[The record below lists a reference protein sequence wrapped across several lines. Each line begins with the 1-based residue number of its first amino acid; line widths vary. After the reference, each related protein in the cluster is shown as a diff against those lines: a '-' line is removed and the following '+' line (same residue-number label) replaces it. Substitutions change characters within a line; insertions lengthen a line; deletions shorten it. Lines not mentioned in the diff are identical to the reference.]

1 MTKVHPFASSTIFC
15 VAFLSFGASAQS
27 PAAIPSGA
35 VLDAIRATGQ
45 VTLAHRES
53 SVPFSFVDGARG
65 PKGYALDV
73 CKRLAAA
80 LGSQLK
86 VPDLKVAYLQVS
98 PSSRIETIEKGL
110 AQFECGSTTN
120 NAERRE
126 KVAFTI
132 PHFVTGA
139 RLMVRAD
146 STIDG
151 FDHPNLK
158 VLVSTKKTT
167 PLIAVRRIAAQRGTK
182 MQIVEADDHE
192 RAVQMVEKGEADAFA
207 MDDVLLFG
215 LASTRPD
222 PNSLKIVGRFLTTE
236 PLAIMLPKGDD
247 AFKKIVDNEMR
258 RLIYSGELQAMYK
271 EWFEKPI
278 PPKGVSLNLPPS
290 YLLKDLWKYPSDK
303 VPG

>member
-1 MTKVHPFASSTIFC
+1 MFC
-15 VAFLSFGASAQS
+15 VAFLTFFASAQS
-27 PAAIPSGA
+27 PVAIPSGA

-53 SVPFSFVDGARG
+53 SVPFSFVDGAHG
-65 PKGYALDV
+65 PKGYAVDV
-73 CKRLAAA
+73 CKRLASAV
-80 LGSQLK
+80 GTQLK
-86 VPDLKVAYLQVS
+86 LPNLKVAYLQVS

-126 KVAFTI
+126 KVVFTI

-146 STIDG
+146 SAIDG

-158 VLVSTKKTT
+158 VLVSTKNTT
-167 PLIAVRRIAAQRGTK
+167 PLNAVRRLAAQRGSK

-222 PNSLKIVGRFLTTE
+222 PRSLKIVGRFLTTE

-258 RLIYSGELQAMYK
+258 RLIYSGELQAIYK